1 MTLIKGFAAG
11 TPGFSPY
18 EGKYGALAV
27 SKALELSDAPKDR
40 ALAVALLEAAR
51 QVCVCALQPATTFVW
66 RLAQL
71 RSRRWQLASV
81 QDLAGDL
88 CCEHKL
94 ANDAV
99 AT

>member
-51 QVCVCALQPATTFVW
+51 QVCMCALRPAITFVW
-66 RLAQL
+66 RLAHAAQPQVAACI
-71 RSRRWQLASV
+71 R
-81 QDLAGDL
+81 AGP
-88 CCEHKL
+88 CW
-94 ANDAV
+94 
-99 AT
+99 